1 MSFFSIV
8 WKCQSQR
15 MILPV
20 VATVSSSFIS
30 VISLCE
36 EEKKEEGVE
45 TKERYDYVVIGYGR
59 AGKEAHQVLK
69 SSSGEKIGIID
80 PKYNGQTCCGIKG
93 NVIELESSNKKIEFT
108 KGVLLSTGV
117 KGAIPPLDCIMME
130 KLHPSYSLHQ
140 HGYLKTSNN
149 NNGSKGGDDD
159 VSVVLGTSEKAM
171 NQVLKLLSLSSNPK
185 KVVWMYGVSGPLSYM
200 VPKYLSMAIA
210 KHWGKKLYRKN
221 NFQFFPRTLIR
232 YIDDENSTIYMTP
245 WMDTMDSIV
254 LPNVYEIYY
263 LPYTH
268 DSSGM
273 ASSNHN
279 NTPWNHLITNFT
291 TNSCPLTCTYPDG
304 RIVVNSHYM
313 ASKNIY
319 AAGSV
324 AVMPNISSWKKAW
337 SGTHAARAMLMSNDT
352 TTATISMKEDVNDE
366 YPLTT
371 SPPHWKSQ
379 GGIEYTSIGNT
390 SVDHCYTHGFWW
402 TNTQLQRRFTKQ
414 ERSTEYNNNN
424 MNNNMVYGQGI
435 IYYFDS
441 KTGQLVGILTWNI
454 PNINKNHKCLE
465 YMKQLLLSNGTCL
478 LSEEDKQYPHVLQ
491 LHHLQDAS
499 QRIIQHAFAMMN
511 TKPSCLDKYRPLYKF
526 TAPQSTILY
535 NNSNNISMDHSSI
548 SFFPSSNHYQFH
560 KRPPSLQYYPSDYYT
575 TTTTTSTNMT
585 MNARPKKEEP
595 LWLSSPTLYQNQKQY
610 QQYQMFENLRQGQF
624 ANNVDPMQFS
634 SPPPSQ

>member
-1 MSFFSIV
+1 MD
-8 WKCQSQR
+8 
-15 MILPV
+15 LV
-20 VATVSSSFIS
+20 VQV
-30 VISLCE
+30 
-36 EEKKEEGVE
+36 KKLIKYSNLHLLV
-45 TKERYDYVVIGYGR
+45 K
-59 AGKEAHQVLK
+59 
-69 SSSGEKIGIID
+69 KIGIID
-80 PKYNGQTCCGIKG
+80 PKFNGQTCCGIKG
-93 NVIELESSNKKIEFT
+93 NVIELENSNKKIEFT

-130 KLHPSYSLHQ
+130 KSHPSNSLHQ
-140 HGYLKTSNN
+140 NGYLKISNN
-149 NNGSKGGDDD
+149 NKKGDD

-171 NQVLKLLSLSSNPK
+171 NQVLKLLSSSNPK

-200 VPKYLSMAIA
+200 VPKYISMAIA
-210 KHWGKKLYRKN
+210 KHWEKKLYRKN

-273 ASSNHN
+273 ASSNYN

-291 TNSCPLTCTYPDG
+291 TNSCPFTCTYPDG

-337 SGTHAARAMLMSNDT
+337 SGTHAARAMLLGNDT
-352 TTATISMKEDVNDE
+352 TTATISMKEDADDE
-366 YPLTT
+366 YPVVT
-371 SPPHWKSQ
+371 SPPHWKMQ
-379 GGIEYTSIGNT
+379 GGIEYTSIGET

-414 ERSTEYNNNN
+414 DRSTEQNN

-454 PNINKNHKCLE
+454 PNTNKNYKCIE
-465 YMKQLLLSNGTCL
+465 YMKQLLTSNGTCL
-478 LSEEDKQYPHVLQ
+478 LSDEEKQYPHVLQ
-491 LHHLQDAS
+491 PHHLQAAT
-499 QRIIQHAFAMMN
+499 QRIIQHAYATMK
-511 TKPSCLDKYRPLYKF
+511 TKPFWLDKYRPLYKF
-526 TAPQSTILY
+526 STPQSTTLY
-535 NNSNNISMDHSSI
+535 NHYNNISMDHSNI
-548 SFFPSSNHYQFH
+548 SFFPSSSHYQFH
-560 KRPPSLQYYPSDYYT
+560 KRPPSLQYYPSDYYS
-575 TTTTTSTNMT
+575 TTSTVMT

-595 LWLSSPTLYQNQKQY
+595 LWLSSPSLYQNQKQQ

-624 ANNVDPMQFS
+624 ANHVDPMEFS
-634 SPPPSQ
+634 SSSSQSPSQ